1 MAEKYDNN
9 GYGGGDFKRNSN
21 QDMQQ
26 SEDAVQ
32 DGEDGP
38 KLNEKAGE
46 YMRDLLGEKIKLN
59 NSKFPIST
67 KLIDAGKKKYL
78 NIGWSSYFDLW
89 RLNHEI
95 IDLPNSVDC
104 ISLLDTRIE

>member
-21 QDMQQ
+21 QDIQQ

-67 KLIDAGKKKYL
+67 KLIDAGKLKTYYL
-78 NIGWSSYFDLW
+78 NSNAFDIW
-89 RLNHEI
+89 RFLDEI
-95 IDLPNSVDC
+95 IDLANFS
-104 ISLLDTRIE
+104 ILGTYFMLI

>member
-9 GYGGGDFKRNSN
+9 GYGGGDFKRNST
-21 QDMQQ
+21 QDLQQ

-67 KLIDAGKKKYL
+67 KLIDAGKVKIPYL
-78 NIGWSSYFDLW
+78 FDG
-89 RLNHEI
+89 I
-95 IDLPNSVDC
+95 V
-104 ISLLDTRIE
+104 LLAYGVF